1 FTGHNFTRS
10 LEFGSRFDL
19 FLMRAS
25 LATARNIVRIWRDRI
40 AGTIP
45 EFGRAA
51 LEGLGPPALI
61 ALEGTRA
68 VQAAASDHDAAPAT
82 SLGRTAA
89 ARLRWLSRSYLV
101 SRSRMRTL
109 AFSIRH

>member
-1 FTGHNFTRS
+1 
-10 LEFGSRFDL
+10 
-19 FLMRAS
+19 MRAS

-68 VQAAASDHDAAPAT
+68 VQAAAPDKGAAV
-82 SLGRTAA
+82 
-89 ARLRWLSRSYLV
+89 ARRSKIW
-101 SRSRMRTL
+101 RRN
-109 AFSIRH
+109 